1 MARGYGSMKKTLW
14 IGVCSIL
21 LFGMTACGKSEQKE
35 DTQTPDKNETTEVA
49 TAKDLENGGS
59 TSIEAKPLPYKQE
72 KQMVMKPLDQYKRAV
87 DSHIQVSKDQL
98 PTQKR
103 AARLT
108 VNPSGWH
115 NYKVKNSEG
124 QDYWAYNRG
133 HLVGYQFCGLNDEV
147 RNLITETRS
156 LNAGGTTGT
165 DSDNPLSMLYYE
177 QRLRDYVDSHPNERL
192 DYQVTPLYH
201 DSELM
206 ARSVRLS
213 FVAYD
218 HKGREKKINISSPKN
233 FVSYKGNL
241 GQVTLPNVEK
251 GLDINYQTG
260 KATITDEAVGVSN
273 QQTYTHHSSIF
284 PYWLA
289 YSLYDNMRDNIRYR
303 RIRDEYRQYNNRYYH
318 GSTYHTNGQPYRR
331 RTSAKKVEDEPT
343 SSTQTKSSS
352 SYRRTSKVR
361 TRPSK
366 SRKVNAGRTNNMQRR
381 TNQTPRQPYN
391 RSYRTPSMR
400 VKSR

>member
-1 MARGYGSMKKTLW
+1 MKRKLW
-14 IGVCSIL
+14 LGVCSFL
-21 LFGMTACGKSEQKE
+21 LLGLTACGQSNQKE
-35 DTQTPDKNETTEVA
+35 ETQTPSNSETTEVA
-49 TAKDLENGGS
+49 TTQDLENGGQ
-59 TSIEAKPLPYKQE
+59 TEVAAKPLPYQKE
-72 KQMVMKPLDQYKRAV
+72 KQMVMQPLDQYKRAV

-108 VNPSGWH
+108 YNPSGWH

-133 HLVGYQFCGLNDEV
+133 HLVGYQFCGLNDEP

-165 DSDNPLSMLYYE
+165 DPNNPLSMLYYE

-201 DSELM
+201 GNELM

-218 HKGREKKINISSPKN
+218 SNGKEKKIRIESPKN
-233 FVSYKGNL
+233 FVSYKGDL
-241 GQVTLPNVEK
+241 GQVILPNVEK

-260 KATITDEAVGVSN
+260 QATITDKAVGASN
-273 QQTYTHHSSIF
+273 QQNYTHHSSIF

-303 RIRDEYRQYNNRYYH
+303 RIRDEYRQYNNRYYN
-318 GSTYHTNGQPYRR
+318 GAGYQTNGQPYRQ
-331 RTSAKKVEDEPT
+331 RTSAQKVDNEPKVSKDNEIPKA
-343 SSTQTKSSS
+343 SSGRQ
-352 SYRRTSKVR
+352 
-361 TRPSK
+361 RPSK
-366 SRKVNAGRTNNMQRR
+366 EHKVNAGRVHHMRQHREPTNRGQ
-381 TNQTPRQPYN
+381 
-391 RSYRTPSMR
+391 RTPSMR
-400 VKSR
+400 AKAH